1 MNIIKSVSV
10 KVTLFVLIVSFV
22 SCSNDFDLTEGKV
35 DIPVVYGIIS
45 DKDTATYIRVERA
58 FSDEET
64 SAFVLAK
71 DPSLLYYDDIDVSIV
86 HVKSGNSFPLTR
98 VDGNLEGYQRAP
110 GIFADAPNYLYKIK
124 TSVINYIG
132 KDDYKLVIRK
142 NDGSILT
149 EATAKAITPYSVA
162 SVSAPN
168 TTAKLGFGYT
178 TDFRIR
184 WSGSDEGVIHDIK
197 FLFHISE
204 IKNNQT
210 KDTTITWNLARNL
223 TRFEHTFKGQ
233 TFYEFMNGAFVK
245 DPNIERQF
253 NSAELVII
261 TGGQAVKDYISIGQ
275 ANLGITSS
283 GEIPIYS
290 NLSNGGVGL
299 FSAKT
304 EFIRKDIELAPP
316 TLDSLRNGIFTKSLN
331 FK

>member
-10 KVTLFVLIVSFV
+10 KLALFATIVSFF

-35 DIPVVYGIIS
+35 DIPVVYGVIS

-64 SAFVLAK
+64 SAFILAK
-71 DPSLLYYDDIDVSIV
+71 DPALLYYDNIEVSIV
-86 HVKSGNSFPLTR
+86 HVKTGKSHPLKR
-98 VDGNLEGYQRAP
+98 VDGTLEGYQRAP
-110 GIFADAPNYLYKIK
+110 GTFADAPNYLYKIK
-124 TSVINYIG
+124 NNEINYVG
-132 KDDYKLVIRK
+132 KDDYRLVIKK
-142 NDGSILT
+142 NDNTILT
-149 EATAKAITPYSVA
+149 EATTTAITPYSVS
-162 SVSAPN
+162 SVSTPN
-168 TTAKLGFGYT
+168 ASAKLAFGYN

-184 WSGSDEGVIHDIK
+184 WSGGAEGVIHDIK
-197 FLFHISE
+197 LLFHITE
-204 IKNNQT
+204 VRNNQSV
-210 KDTTITWNLARNL
+210 DTTITWNVARNL
-223 TRFEHTFKGQ
+223 SRYEHSFKGQ
-233 TFYEFMNGAFVK
+233 TFYEFMNGAFIKETNV
-245 DPNIERQF
+245 ERFF

-283 GEIPIYS
+283 GEIPIYT

-304 EFIRKDIELAPP
+304 EFIRTDIELAPA

>member
-1 MNIIKSVSV
+1 MSV
-10 KVTLFVLIVSFV
+10 KLALIVTIISFF

-71 DPSLLYYDDIDVSIV
+71 DPALLYYDDIKVSIV
-86 HVKSGNSFPLTR
+86 HVKTGKSHPLTR
-98 VDGNLEGYQRAP
+98 VDGNLEGYQRVP
-110 GIFADAPNYLYKIK
+110 GAFADAPNFLYKIK
-124 TSVINYIG
+124 NDEINLIG
-132 KDDYKLVIRK
+132 KDDYRLVISK
-142 NDGSILT
+142 NDNSIIT
-149 EATAKAITPYSVA
+149 EATTTAITPYTST
-162 SVSAPN
+162 SVSTPN
-168 TTAKLGFGYT
+168 ANAKLSFVYNT
-178 TDFRIR
+178 EFKIR
-184 WSGSDEGVIHDIK
+184 WSGGNEGVIHDIN
-197 FLFHISE
+197 FLFHITE
-204 IKNNQT
+204 VKNNQSV
-210 KDTTITWNLARNL
+210 DTTITWNVARNIP
-223 TRFEHTFKGQ
+223 RFEHNFRGQ
-233 TFYEFMNGAFVK
+233 TFYEFMNGALSKETNVQRF
-245 DPNIERQF
+245 F

-261 TGGQAVKDYISIGQ
+261 SGGQAVKDYISIGQ

-290 NLSNGGVGL
+290 NLSNGGVGI

-304 EFIRKDIELAPP
+304 EFSRTDIELASA

>member
-10 KVTLFVLIVSFV
+10 NLALFVLIISFF
-22 SCSNDFDLTEGKV
+22 SCSNEFDLTEGQV

-45 DKDTATYIRVERA
+45 DIDTATYIRVERA

-64 SAFVLAK
+64 SAFILAK
-71 DPSLLYYDDIDVSIV
+71 DPALLYYDNIEVSII
-86 HVKSGNSFPLTR
+86 HVKTGNSFRLTR

-110 GIFADAPNYLYKIK
+110 GTFADAPNYLYKIK
-124 TSVINYIG
+124 TSEINYIG
-132 KDDYKLVIRK
+132 KDDYKLVVKR
-142 NDGSILT
+142 NDGSVLT
-149 EATAKAITPYSVA
+149 EATTEAITPYSA
-162 SVSAPN
+162 GSVSAPN
-168 TTAKLGFGYT
+168 ASSKLSFSYN

-184 WSGSDEGVIHDIK
+184 WSGSNEGVIHDIK
-197 FLFHISE
+197 MLFHVSE
-204 IKNNQT
+204 VKNNET

-223 TRFEHTFKGQ
+223 IRTDHTFKGR

-245 DPNIERQF
+245 DASIERYF

-283 GEIPIYS
+283 GEIPVYS
-290 NLSNGGVGL
+290 NLSNDAVGL
-299 FSAKT
+299 FSART
-304 EFIRKDIELAPP
+304 EFKRSDIELAPP
-316 TLDSLRNGIFTKSLN
+316 TLDSLRNGIITKSLN